1 MNPKHSFSQKAHKIL
16 GVWGLVPNLKKCEA
30 HQKKIFMKNNPTKE
44 EYDRAKR
51 TLDEIKDLVFD
62 SMPEEDP
69 LVQEFLKVMRI
80 IETYEKIHSQIK
92 PTS

>member
-1 MNPKHSFSQKAHKIL
+1 
-16 GVWGLVPNLKKCEA
+16 
-30 HQKKIFMKNNPTKE
+30 MKNNPTKE